1 MVPRN
6 IGLNALSPG
15 SLPETTPRTKNY
27 VAAGVR
33 MLTRVFFRMFPFTRQ
48 AWLRRM
54 LRLYQ
59 WLFGYVSFVA
69 SECFGTSPKH
79 VFEWGVASFAVPRVR
94 PGARILDVGCGSGEL
109 AWEVGRVAASVIGYD
124 RSLPA
129 VTKAARQGEAP
140 HVRFYCGEAEAALPI
155 NASFDVAILSS
166 ILPFVHDS
174 RLFLDSL
181 KKISKELIVRETRY
195 DRDFTVPLMRSLG
208 LSHRTDP
215 TARREYTRDGL
226 VRELAEAGWT
236 VKECLD
242 TYDIYVW
249 AVRDTESS
257 VTGSDRPRGRQPAVD
272 LFRERI
278 FPQ

>member
-1 MVPRN
+1 MLWYLAEARLRMGGSELRRSEGASRRSYPRRRVRLRR
-6 IGLNALSPG
+6 IGLGGWPG
-15 SLPETTPRTKNY
+15 
-27 VAAGVR
+27 
-33 MLTRVFFRMFPFTRQ
+33 
-48 AWLRRM
+48 
-54 LRLYQ
+54 
-59 WLFGYVSFVA
+59 
-69 SECFGTSPKH
+69 C
-79 VFEWGVASFAVPRVR
+79 
-94 PGARILDVGCGSGEL
+94 
-109 AWEVGRVAASVIGYD
+109 
-124 RSLPA
+124 
-129 VTKAARQGEAP
+129 
-140 HVRFYCGEAEAALPI
+140 LPI